1 MVLSHEASNSSN
13 WGVLSKA
20 YNLSISLYSVVLKS
34 LKWDGLVLSLNLLWL
49 GVYLLL
55 SLLSTSTKTENKMKS
70 RFLLDV
76 VIRKSTA
83 ILKLLSSKDKTLLIR
98 WNSLLV
104 LDLGLHVVDGV
115 RRLNIERN
123 SLSCIF

>member
-34 LKWDGLVLSLNLLWL
+34 LKWDGLALSLNLLWL
-49 GVYLLL
+49 GENLLL
-55 SLLSTSTKTENKMKS
+55 SFLSTSTKTENKMKS
-70 RFLLDV
+70 RFLLDI